1 MTTSSS
7 LTAGW
12 LDGIA
17 FDVGFKRPADVGCV
31 GGDGLPA
38 ATTDPTE
45 PLGCGVD
52 FGCSC
57 SRPYNV
63 AGGADAGG
71 FGMLATRGHGCGAGG
86 CGHGMDVVLAA
97 LGCWPHAALEV
108 TMPGC
113 TASVATN

>member
-71 FGMLATRGHGCGAGG
+71 FGMLATRGHGCGADDGVGADG
-86 CGHGMDVVLAA
+86 CVCADDDAF
-97 LGCWPHAALEV
+97 EV
-108 TMPGC
+108 TLW
-113 TASVATN
+113 TASVAKN